1 MAWWKAPAL
10 SSSDV
15 LVIGSGPN
23 GLAAAIVMARAGC
36 SVTVIEAE
44 PEIGGG
50 ARSAE
55 LTLPGFVHDVCSAVH
70 PLAFASPFF
79 RQLPLAEHGLEWIHP
94 DVPVAHPLD
103 DGSAVLLERLLE
115 ATAAG
120 LNGSSSHRQHSSALF
135 RRGTASAVP
144 ELCSEPERL
153 QPLRGEA
160 FVSTE
165 AGVSDH
171 SDAVVWRNL
180 LTPLVVNWDT
190 LISDILN
197 APRLPHAPV
206 GLARFGLNALRS
218 AAGLANAHF
227 RGERARALI
236 AGLAGHSMLPMHKSP
251 GAAFGMVLAAA
262 GHTVGWPFP
271 KGGAQQISN
280 ALASYLRSL
289 GGQIVTSFRVTSL
302 RQLPPARVVLC
313 DLTPRQLLRIA
324 GEQLPSVYRRTLQ
337 HYRYGMAA
345 FKVDWALDAPI
356 PWRAA
361 ECTRAG
367 TVHLGGTL
375 EEIAAYE
382 LSAWRG
388 RPSGKPYIIL
398 AQHTLFDPSR
408 APAGR
413 HTAWAYCHLPNG
425 STLDMLEPIEL
436 QIERFAP
443 GFRRHVLARSV
454 MPPSALEQHNANLV
468 GGDINGGVPDVFQ
481 LFSRPGVRLYSTP
494 LDRLY
499 LCSSSTP
506 PGGGVH
512 GMCGYLAAQLA
523 LRKLRS

>member
-1 MAWWKAPAL
+1 MHSPAL
-10 SSSDV
+10 PSSDV

-23 GLAAAIVMARAGC
+23 GLAAAITMARAGC

-50 ARSAE
+50 ARSAA

-70 PLAFASPFF
+70 PLAFTSPFF
-79 RQLPLAEHGLEWIHP
+79 RQLPLAEHGLQWIHP
-94 DVPVAHPLD
+94 NAPVAHPLD
-103 DGSAVLLERLLE
+103 DGSAVLLERSVE

-120 LNGSSSHRQHSSALF
+120 LGNDDGQAWRSLF
-135 RRGTASAVP
+135 APMVA
-144 ELCSEPERL
+144 
-153 QPLRGEA
+153 
-160 FVSTE
+160 
-165 AGVSDH
+165 
-171 SDAVVWRNL
+171 
-180 LTPLVVNWDT
+180 NWDA
-190 LISDILN
+190 LIRDILN
-197 APRLPHAPV
+197 APRLPHDPV
-206 GLARFGLNALRS
+206 GVARFALNALCS

-236 AGLAGHSMLPMHKSP
+236 AGLSGHSMLPMHKSP
-251 GAAFGMVLAAA
+251 GAAFGLVLAAA
-262 GHTVGWPFP
+262 GHAVGWPFP
-271 KGGAQQISN
+271 KGGAQRISS

-289 GGQIVTSFRVTSL
+289 GGQIVTGFRVTSL

-313 DLTPRQLLRIA
+313 DLTPRQLLGIA
-324 GEQLPSVYRRTLQ
+324 GEQLPNLYRRTLQ

-361 ECTRAG
+361 ECARAG

-382 LSAWRG
+382 LSVWRG
-388 RPSGKPYIIL
+388 RPSRKPYIIL
-398 AQHTLFDPSR
+398 AQHTLFDTSR
-408 APAGR
+408 APAGA
-413 HTAWAYCHLPNG
+413 HTAWAYCHVPNG
-425 STLDMLEPIEL
+425 SRLDMLEAIEL

-454 MPPSALEQHNANLV
+454 MAPAALEQHNANLV
-468 GGDINGGVPDVFQ
+468 GGDINGGVQDIFQ

-512 GMCGYLAAQLA
+512 GMCGYLAAQVA
-523 LRKLRS
+523 LRKLKEHG